1 MKTIELSDN
10 MPNLKEMLKLASKEN
25 IILKT
30 PNGREF
36 VLAEVDDF
44 NREIEL
50 TRQNQELMNF
60 LEERSKE
67 TKTFTIN
74 QIKQQLNLK

>member
-10 MPNLKEMLKLASKEN
+10 MPNLKEMLKLASEEN

-44 NREIEL
+44 DREIEL
-50 TRQNQELMNF
+50 IRQNRELMNF

-67 TKTFTIN
+67 TKVFTIN
-74 QIKQQLNLK
+74 QVKQQLNLK